1 MGVSKD
7 GNIFMFL
14 YAQKLTTMFQKLTIS
29 LLLFSSLQAA
39 SNDTITL
46 GITGV
51 ALKENIS
58 ALIKFKNYLIKTTGL
73 NIKIK
78 FARSYSTMRHLILD
92 NDVDVAYICG
102 ATYID
107 LLPSKKIKLLA
118 LPTVDGKPYYYSL
131 VIAREGTRYKTIDNF
146 KDKIFAMSD
155 PESNSGSLAPRYEI
169 DKRGYEDGRFFKKV
183 VYTYDH
189 GESINAVLDGFVQ
202 GASVDSVVY
211 KAFLKNSP
219 KQKKRLRIVEKFGPF
234 PIPPFVIR
242 KDVPQI
248 IQDKLQKSLINMDR
262 DKDAKQILDDM
273 AIGSFIKP
281 GNLSYEKI
289 KKIKLFLKSKK

>member
-1 MGVSKD
+1 VGVLKD
-7 GNIFMFL
+7 ENIFMFL
-14 YAQKLTTMFQKLTIS
+14 YAQKLTTIFQKLTIS
-29 LLLFSSLQAA
+29 LLLLTSLQAA
-39 SNDTITL
+39 SSDTITL

-58 ALIKFKNYLIKTTGL
+58 TLIKFKNYLIKTTGL

-102 ATYID
+102 ATYVD
-107 LLPSKKIKLLA
+107 LLPSNKIKLLA
-118 LPTVDGKPYYYSL
+118 LPTVDNKPYYYSL
-131 VIAREGTRYKTIDNF
+131 VIARRGTKYKTIDNF
-146 KDKIFAMSD
+146 KDKIYAMSD
-155 PESNSGSLAPRYEI
+155 PESNSGSLVPRYEI
-169 DKRGYEDGRFFKKV
+169 DKRGYKDDNFFKRV

-189 GESINAVLDGFVQ
+189 GESVNAVLYGFAK

-211 KAFLKNSP
+211 KAFLKNRP

-242 KDVPQI
+242 KDVPQA
-248 IQDKLQKSLINMDR
+248 IQDKLQKSLINMDK
-262 DKDAKQILDDM
+262 DKNAKHILDDM

-281 GNLSYEKI
+281 DNFSYEKI
-289 KKIKLFLKSKK
+289 KKIKLFLNSKK

>member
-1 MGVSKD
+1 
-7 GNIFMFL
+7 MFL
-14 YAQKLTTMFQKLTIS
+14 YVQKLTTIFQKLTII
-29 LLLFSSLQAA
+29 LLFFTSLQAV
-39 SNDTITL
+39 SSDKITL

-58 ALIKFKNYLIKTTGL
+58 ALIKFKDYLIKTTGL
-73 NIKIK
+73 DIKIK

-102 ATYID
+102 ATYVD

-131 VIAREGTRYKTIDNF
+131 IIARKGTRYKTIDNF

-155 PESNSGSLAPRYEI
+155 PESNSGSLVPRYEI
-169 DKRGYEDGRFFKKV
+169 DKRGYRDGHFFKRV

-189 GESINAVLDGFVQ
+189 GESVNAVLYGFVQ

-211 KAFLKNSP
+211 KAFLKNRP
-219 KQKKRLRIVEKFGPF
+219 KQKNSLRVVEKFGPF
-234 PIPPFVIR
+234 PIPP
-242 KDVPQI
+242 
-248 IQDKLQKSLINMDR
+248 L
-262 DKDAKQILDDM
+262 
-273 AIGSFIKP
+273 
-281 GNLSYEKI
+281 
-289 KKIKLFLKSKK
+289 